1 MFPTTIRVAVQACRL
16 VIEMLAG
23 LLSKKVLGKAM
34 RKLLGWGG
42 ERKDSGEDND
52 LHNMTNLLSN
62 L

>member
-23 LLSKKVLGKAM
+23 LLNRKGLGKAM

>member
-1 MFPTTIRVAVQACRL
+1 MFPTTIRVAVQASRL